1 MLTCSTGGGG
11 ELMSGVTPWGGN
23 TTIWGGG
30 GTKEREGQQC
40 GKLIVLTHSNG
51 GGWLLTQGS
60 RGCLGGEGGSYPRG
74 PGGAVRGSLLT

>member
-1 MLTCSTGGGG
+1 MGGGG
-11 ELMSGVTPWGGN
+11 AT
-23 TTIWGGG
+23 
-30 GTKEREGQQC
+30 EREGQQC